1 MVNIQILESVNH
13 RAFKAMNEPSLTNV
27 ESWNHCKHGILYE
40 TQTEWQTLTP
50 QCNLDTFF
58 NLSQRDSAIL
68 KISHK

>member
-40 TQTEWQTLTP
+40 NPNWMTNFNPEF
-50 QCNLDTFF
+50 NLDTFF